1 MSILGNRV
9 LRREDPKLLTS
20 GGTYVGD
27 LALAG
32 MAHAGYLTSSA
43 AHARIASLDA
53 TAARELPGVLA
64 VLTAS
69 EIDLAPMAAGRTFNQ
84 AMGRPWLATG
94 TVRFVGEPVAL
105 VVAESPALVED
116 ALELIE
122 VEYDPLPAVVDPAE
136 AIGDLTLLFPEAG
149 TNVAFRMDVPLS
161 EEFFSGCDVVVTGE
175 LRNQRL
181 APGSLEVRS
190 ALASWDGD
198 ELLFQVS
205 SQVPHT
211 HRDVVAKSLGIDAA
225 RVRVVVPDV
234 GGGFGAKASVYPEEV
249 LIAYAS
255 RVVGRPVKWVESRS
269 ASMTGL
275 GHGRGQLQRFTIGAD
290 RDGKV
295 LAYRLEVVQD
305 SGAYPMVGSFLPFL
319 TKMMATGVYAI
330 PACEFSSLSV
340 VTNTTP
346 VVSYR
351 GAGRPEATAAIERAM
366 DTLADEMGMDP
377 GELRRRNFIPA
388 GEFPYVTATG
398 SSYDSGDYRRDLEQL
413 LEAADYEGLLA
424 AQHARRAE
432 GSVRQLGIGI
442 STYVEVTNGVMSP
455 EFARV
460 EVLSGGVARVFTGV
474 APQGQGH
481 DTSWSMLV
489 SDALGMEMS
498 RIEVVHGDTAR
509 VARGVG
515 TYGSRSL
522 QVGGSAIH
530 LAGLEV
536 AKLAAAVAADHLE
549 ADPADIVFDAAV
561 DGAHV
566 AGAPEPF
573 VTWAQIAGLA
583 ASKRVELAAET
594 DFNPEGP
601 TYPFGAHL
609 AVVEVDTETGE
620 VRLLRLVAVDDAGTI
635 LNPMLAE
642 GQIHGGLAQGI
653 AQALYEEVRYDELG
667 NPLTS
672 NFADYHLVSADTMPS
687 FEVHHTST
695 PTPRNPLGAK
705 GIGESGTIGSVPAVW
720 NAVVDA
726 LSHRG
731 VRSLPIPATPET
743 VWKAIQGGA

>member
-27 LALAG
+27 MSLSG
-32 MAHAGYLTSSA
+32 MAYAGYLTSIF
-43 AHARIASLDA
+43 AHARVTSIDA
-53 TAARELPGVLA
+53 EAAREMPGVIA
-64 VLTAS
+64 VFTAS
-69 EIDLAPMAAGRTFNQ
+69 DIDLTPARTFNPG
-84 AMGRPWLATG
+84 MGRPWLAG
-94 TVRFVGEPVAL
+94 DTVRFVGEPLAL

-122 VEYDPLPAVVDPAE
+122 VDYDPLPAVVDPAE
-136 AIGDLTLLFPEAG
+136 ALQDLTLLFPAAG
-149 TNVAFRMDVPLS
+149 TNVASRFDSPL
-161 EEFFSGCDVVVTGE
+161 EDDFFAACEVVVSGE
-175 LRNQRL
+175 AYNQRL

-190 ALASWDGD
+190 VLAGWEGD
-198 ELLFQVS
+198 ELLVHVS

-211 HRDVVAKSLGIDAA
+211 HRDVIAKALGLDPAK
-225 RVRVVVPDV
+225 VRVIVPDV
-234 GGGFGAKASVYPEEV
+234 GGGFGAKATVYPEEV
-249 LIAYAS
+249 LVAYAA
-255 RVVGRPVKWVESRS
+255 RALGRPVKWVESRS
-269 ASMTGL
+269 ASMIGL
-275 GHGRGQLQRFTIGAD
+275 GHGRSQLQRFTIGSDA
-290 RDGKV
+290 DGKV

-305 SGAYPMVGSFLPFL
+305 SGAYPVIGSFLPFL

-330 PACEFSSLSV
+330 PACEFTSVSV
-340 VTNTTP
+340 VTNATP

-366 DTLADEMGMDP
+366 DALADELGLDP
-377 GELRRRNFIPA
+377 AELRRRNFIPA
-388 GEFPYVTATG
+388 GDFPYTTAMG
-398 SSYDSGDYRRDLEQL
+398 SSYDSGDYARDLEEL
-413 LEAADYEGLLA
+413 LAAAGYEGLLA
-424 AQHARRAE
+424 EQRDRRAE
-432 GSVRQLGIGI
+432 GSARQLGIGL

-460 EVLSGGVARVFTGV
+460 EVRPDGGARVFTGV

-489 SDALGMEMS
+489 SDALGMGMD
-498 RIEVVHGDTAR
+498 RVEVVHGDTAR
-509 VARGVG
+509 VPRGIG

-530 LAGLEV
+530 LASLEV
-536 AKLAAAVAADHLE
+536 ARMAAAVAADHLE

-583 ASKRVELAAET
+583 ASRRIDLGAET
-594 DFNPEGP
+594 DFNPDGP

-620 VRLLRLVAVDDAGTI
+620 VRLVRLVAVDDAGTI
-635 LNPMLAE
+635 LNPLLAD
-642 GQIHGGLAQGI
+642 GQIHGGLAQGV
-653 AQALYEEVRYDELG
+653 AQALYEQVRFDEMG

-672 NFADYHLVSADTMPS
+672 NFADYHLVSADVMPS
-687 FEVHHTST
+687 FEVHRTST

-726 LSHRG
+726 LSHLG
-731 VRSLPIPATPET
+731 VRHVAMPATPET
-743 VWKAIQGGA
+743 VWNAIQAGREK